1 MDVGSR
7 NKTYVYLWTCRQFE
21 QEQVEWD
28 DVNKLLQHH
37 GFKPVHFADPVENK
51 KLSDLVLLDKKSAGE
66 IRATLRT
73 MLIDS
78 ERTKALI
85 QELVKSNNQHKEE
98 VQEHM
103 RRAVHQSQR
112 VTDLEGLMDE
122 VKARVQDMENR
133 YLSITIQHHSH
144 TQQLLQEKQEAQKRS
159 EDLEQELS
167 RQREKMPQLQRK
179 LHLILKEEH
188 GLVKEDKNTTGIRES
203 TWKASESSLCAH
215 YCQLLTEISAVVTNL
230 SAPLQ
235 LHRQKPASVDLELAE
250 FHNLLPTLEFWAQQL
265 HLMKELYQGLTNL
278 ITRLLPQL
286 LPDGGHDSAE
296 AVKVEDMILL
306 VDTLLES
313 TSLKDKVLK
322 SPTRITLLS
331 MVSHFQKLFGM
342 TSLSGVYP
350 RMNEVYTSLGK
361 MTNTMRT
368 LQDILD
374 LDSRVSPAEVVN
386 QVARLVHLNELNAS
400 FCNLV
405 EDADIQRIFVKVKQ
419 HEEFFPAFHAVI
431 SEMLQ
436 VLDCVF
442 GDLD

>member
-122 VKARVQDMENR
+122 
-133 YLSITIQHHSH
+133 
-144 TQQLLQEKQEAQKRS
+144 KRS

-436 VLDCVF
+436 VLGVSH
-442 GDLD
+442 LDEILPALKSLKQTAQ

>member
-1 MDVGSR
+1 MEEKKRG
-7 NKTYVYLWTCRQFE
+7 QE
-21 QEQVEWD
+21 QEETPQRLLLGQKKTIGTVLSSLVEEVKQVLKQERQR
-28 DVNKLLQHH
+28 KLEL
-37 GFKPVHFADPVENK
+37 ELLWE
-51 KLSDLVLLDKKSAGE
+51 LSLVLKE
-66 IRATLRT
+66 PELR
-73 MLIDS
+73 LVA
-78 ERTKALI
+78 ELELLELE
-85 QELVKSNNQHKEE
+85 QELPEPE
-98 VQEHM
+98 LPE
-103 RRAVHQSQR
+103 
-112 VTDLEGLMDE
+112 LELE
-122 VKARVQDMENR
+122 
-133 YLSITIQHHSH
+133 LSELELEQPELELELNLEPLIR
-144 TQQLLQEKQEAQKRS
+144 LELAKRS

-188 GLVKEDKNTTGIRES
+188 RLVKEDKNTTGIRES
-203 TWKASESSLCAH
+203 TWKARESSLCAH

-265 HLMKELYQGLTNL
+265 HLMKELHQGLTKL

-296 AVKVEDMILL
+296 AVTVENMILL
-306 VDTLLES
+306 VDTLLKS

-322 SPTRITLLS
+322 SPTQITLLS
-331 MVSHFQKLFGM
+331 VVSHFQKLFGM

-405 EDADIQRIFVKVKQ
+405 EDDDIQRFT
-419 HEEFFPAFHAVI
+419 
-431 SEMLQ
+431 
-436 VLDCVF
+436 
-442 GDLD
+442 